1 MAENEQG
8 TAPAGQEAGQSFA
21 LGEIGQI
28 AITVRDLDAA
38 VAFYRDKLGMA
49 LLFTVP
55 GMAFFDLG
63 PVRLMLGTSEREDLD
78 HRASIIYYRVRD
90 IEAAA
95 QALHD
100 RGVEF
105 EHEPRLAHPGDSHD
119 LWLAFIRDMDGNFLG
134 LMEEKP
140 NQPVATN

>member
-1 MAENEQG
+1 MAESEQD
-8 TAPAGQEAGQSFA
+8 APATGHGEAADSFG

-28 AITVRDLDAA
+28 AITVGDLDAA

-49 LLFTVP
+49 LLFTAP

-95 QALHD
+95 RVLRD

-105 EHEPRLAHPGDSHD
+105 EHEPRLAHPGDDHD
-119 LWLAFIRDMDGNFLG
+119 LWLAFIRDMEGNYLG

-140 NQPVATN
+140 REPN